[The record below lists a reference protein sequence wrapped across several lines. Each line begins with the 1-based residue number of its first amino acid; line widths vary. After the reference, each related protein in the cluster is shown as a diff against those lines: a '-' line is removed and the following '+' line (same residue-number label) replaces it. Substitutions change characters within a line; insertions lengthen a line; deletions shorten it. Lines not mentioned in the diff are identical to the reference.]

1 MAEPDQMGWPVG
13 CTGKNGADKAGQ
25 RPKWRPKRTKCASV
39 LRPCVGVGL
48 SHHIPTLYQRTGREE
63 MMVATAAEA
72 AGSGSETSNL
82 GKQHARK
89 WGCVRVC
96 GVARQRRRRRDVNGD
111 SGAGR
116 KKQRKP
122 DGNRK
127 EKERVKRSAEVV
139 SLRDQIGD
147 MVKIKETL
155 LAKHLATKV
164 ELTEKKDKHKE
175 KWARRSVFE
184 EHKIALEEQR
194 RDEKTAE
201 EDRFMMM
208 NPEGMDV
215 MTREFWE
222 MKRMEIMCR
231 RRVELQ
237 NLMAG
242 RGGFAFG
249 NGGFGGGDG
258 GGFGGFGGG
267 FAFGNGGGGVGFGG
281 GGGGLGFGGG
291 GGGGGDA
298 SANGGE
304 DAYVGKRS
312 MQFQKIPYAHARSI

>member
-1 MAEPDQMGWPVG
+1 
-13 CTGKNGADKAGQ
+13 
-25 RPKWRPKRTKCASV
+25 
-39 LRPCVGVGL
+39 
-48 SHHIPTLYQRTGREE
+48 
-63 MMVATAAEA
+63 
-72 AGSGSETSNL
+72 
-82 GKQHARK
+82 
-89 WGCVRVC
+89 
-96 GVARQRRRRRDVNGD
+96 
-111 SGAGR
+111 
-116 KKQRKP
+116 
-122 DGNRK
+122 
-127 EKERVKRSAEVV
+127 
-139 SLRDQIGD
+139 

-164 ELTEKKDKHKE
+164 ELTEKKDKQKE

-184 EHKIALEEQR
+184 ERKIALEEQR

-201 EDRFMMM
+201 EDRFMVM

-222 MKRMEIMCR
+222 MKRMEIMCW

-242 RGGFAFG
+242 GGGFAFG
-249 NGGFGGGDG
+249 N

-291 GGGGGDA
+291 GGDA

-304 DAYVGKRS
+304 DASAGGVDASANDGDGGDAS
-312 MQFQKIPYAHARSI
+312 AIPNDDEDGARAMAGGGTDDLSCVCFDHMFSFCLIAYS